1 MKVVC
6 DNCRA
11 VYRVPDAKLVK
22 AVNKA
27 TCRNCGHRML
37 IPRPKPGADPEERTL
52 VTAVP
57 PTPVGAPPRV
67 DGGHTR
73 PMPEDDHE
81 STLPGRAPDGGHD
94 DRNPDDFD
102 GPSTVVSDMPP
113 GMPATSYPPP
123 SVPGPATDEAQRT
136 TLVQAPPPGARQPPA
151 RRSTPSSPPRRTP
164 MPAAPRRTQAGV
176 TRRHSP
182 QGGAPL
188 YGGAPDAHDP
198 SSDLNWALFGTAAS
212 LCGSSLLAV
221 LSVYNHA
228 LLMWFGLAFAFGGGV
243 LTFMVLLTGGRGRR
257 PAKTLM
263 SVVLGFIVALVMST
277 SMVGTKWTAEKV
289 VNAWDINFANPNLG
303 GEPALPEPVAAAPS
317 PAPAPGEAPAPAPA
331 PEPADDGSTDAA
343 DEEPE
348 PKPSPKPSP
357 KPKSSPS
364 PSPRPSP
371 SPSPV
376 PVPVPVP
383 APAPAAQPGQMK
395 TVPPDVIHVMLSNNL
410 EVKKCFVP
418 MFRAGT
424 LPGRVDVKFTIQA
437 PGNATGIF
445 IRSPPTLKSS
455 ELERCLQAAIARIS
469 FPPTSGSGTNTTYPF
484 VLK

>member
-11 VYRVPDAKLVK
+11 VYRVPDTKLTK

-57 PTPVGAPPRV
+57 PTPAGAPPR
-67 DGGHTR
+67 DGTR
-73 PMPEDDHE
+73 PIEEDEQE
-81 STLPGRAPDGGHD
+81 STLPGRAPGD
-94 DRNPDDFD
+94 DRDPDDFD

-113 GMPATSYPPP
+113 GMPATSYP
-123 SVPGPATDEAQRT
+123 ADEAQRT

-151 RRSTPSSPPRRTP
+151 RRDSAGPPGAPRRTP
-164 MPAAPRRTQAGV
+164 MPAASRRTGAHV
-176 TRRHSP
+176 TRRNGP

-188 YGGAPDAHDP
+188 YGGGAEAYDP
-198 SSDLNWALFGTAAS
+198 SSDMNWAMVGTGAS
-212 LCGSSLLAV
+212 LCGASLLAV

-228 LLMWFGLAFAFGGGV
+228 LLMWFGLAFSFGGGV
-243 LTFMVLLTGGRGRR
+243 LTLMVLLTGARGRQ
-257 PAKTLM
+257 PAKTML
-263 SVVLGFIVALVMST
+263 SVVLAFIVAVVMAFA
-277 SMVGTKWTAEKV
+277 MVGTKWTAEKV
-289 VNAWDINFANPNLG
+289 VNAWDINFANPNTG
-303 GEPALPEPVAAAPS
+303 GSDPAMPT
-317 PAPAPGEAPAPAPA
+317 PAPVSTPAPAPA
-331 PEPADDGSTDAA
+331 NDGAAQADTEKPASDTPEPEPEPAPA
-343 DEEPE
+343 
-348 PKPSPKPSP
+348 PKPGASPKP
-357 KPKSSPS
+357 SPS
-364 PSPRPSP
+364 PSPRPQ
-371 SPSPV
+371 

-383 APAPAAQPGQMK
+383 AAPRPAPAPAGNGMK

-424 LPGRVDVKFTIQA
+424 LPPRVDVKFTIQP
-437 PGNATGIF
+437 PGNATSIGVH
-445 IRSPPTLKSS
+445 SPPTLKSS
-455 ELERCLQAAIARIS
+455 ELERCLQSAISRIS